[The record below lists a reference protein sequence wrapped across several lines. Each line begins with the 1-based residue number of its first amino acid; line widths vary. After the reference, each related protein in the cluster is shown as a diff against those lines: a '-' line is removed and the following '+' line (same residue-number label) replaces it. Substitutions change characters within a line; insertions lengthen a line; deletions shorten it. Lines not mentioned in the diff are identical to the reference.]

1 MLADLGVY
9 GGVHTLG
16 HGWRGSGDTV
26 CHVEILQYLLW
37 WRQRVRAECSVAYL
51 QQNGGRRKY
60 YKRQVNSCVE
70 LHTCNEKNRK
80 KELKSVKSMHKH
92 LSCQDSY
99 PQEYMTV
106 RLRPQAPP
114 KIPPTQNRTTYHQRF
129 HNTEQ
134 DSLRTTKDSTHTEY
148 ASLCTTKD
156 FPTQNRTH
164 YVPCT
169 TKDSTHTEYA
179 SLYTTTDSTH
189 TECASLCT
197 VKNPIHTEHASL
209 CTAKDPTHTCEHK
222 GKAQNA
228 IQQSRMIVV
237 KSIYYGNQLLMLI
250 VVRSVYYGKQLL
262 MFCACSCILN
272 AAGLWTIV

>member
-1 MLADLGVY
+1 MSCWRVWIFNSSLHCAEAHNVCSLFLKLNVFEKWEVFISRQHSTASIQPRMLLFSFSFPLKRTVSQQVTLALAALWPIPKILLDIISKGHSVLADLGVY

-60 YKRQVNSCVE
+60 YKRQVNSRVE

-156 FPTQNRTH
+156 
-164 YVPCT
+164 
-169 TKDSTHTEYA
+169 STHTE
-179 SLYTTTDSTH
+179 
-189 TECASLCT
+189 
-197 VKNPIHTEHASL
+197 
-209 CTAKDPTHTCEHK
+209 
-222 GKAQNA
+222 
-228 IQQSRMIVV
+228 
-237 KSIYYGNQLLMLI
+237 
-250 VVRSVYYGKQLL
+250 
-262 MFCACSCILN
+262 
-272 AAGLWTIV
+272 